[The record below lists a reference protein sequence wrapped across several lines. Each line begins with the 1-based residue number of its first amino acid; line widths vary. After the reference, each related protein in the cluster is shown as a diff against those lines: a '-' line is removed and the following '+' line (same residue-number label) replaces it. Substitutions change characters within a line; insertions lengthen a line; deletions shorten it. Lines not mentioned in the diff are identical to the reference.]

1 MRDSERRY
9 YARLTPFAPPVG
21 LVYVVVEWQKD
32 TFVNSNNQMTTRSG
46 SPLGVSQVVIP
57 ILTSETP
64 DASFNELTTVQFFT
78 GGASFTMPLMG
89 YARLPVSALGAN
101 TGGLSLGPIALF
113 TAQGNLLLAGSTL
126 TPMDGAVA
134 TFTDEII
141 AEGSAIGAAGRRH
154 LLSHGSTT
162 MGSCSASSSSSSGA
176 IHSMAY
182 TQGGR

>member
-1 MRDSERRY
+1 M
-9 YARLTPFAPPVG
+9 
-21 LVYVVVEWQKD
+21 VVEWQKD

-78 GGASFTMPLMG
+78 GGAEFTMPLMG

-101 TGGLSLGPIALF
+101 AGGLSLGPIALF

-126 TPMDGAVA
+126 TPMDGVLVN
-134 TFTDEII
+134 FTDTIL
-141 AEGSAIGAAGRRH
+141 AEGTAIGAHHAGRR
-154 LLSHGSTT
+154 LLTTDSTT
-162 MGSCSASSSSSSGA
+162 SGGSSYTWSASASSNSGA
-176 IHSMAY
+176 PKNRAY
-182 TQGGR
+182 TQGG